1 MSSGVKNMLNYKK
14 TKSIMRTLLCLTVI
28 SVILLSSL
36 LLCGCNN
43 SDTKTL
49 DRDVVL
55 YFDTDKC
62 FVGNLPYIMATDT
75 SKTYI
80 EMKKDGKITVNIK
93 LIENLIYALSNT
105 FGIDING
112 KIQGLD
118 IKNLLAGGVAYS
130 VFPGL
135 NLDDLK
141 GSAELFE
148 KAFGITITGIDFD
161 DPDIVKLQ
169 QSIIETGKIPE
180 DFVIPE
186 GLGAQLNET
195 YEIKDFLSELTGE
208 TYQAVYIGR
217 HSENCEP
224 YFVFTLLKDDNGK
237 YRVSYENK
245 VINLT
250 LSASEIGFE
259 G

>member
-1 MSSGVKNMLNYKK
+1 MSAGGIDKFNKK
-14 TKSIMRTLLCLTVI
+14 SKSITKILLCLTVV
-28 SVILLSSL
+28 SVILLSAI
-36 LLCGCNN
+36 LCGCNN
-43 SDTKTL
+43 GNDIKTL
-49 DRDVVL
+49 ERDVVL
-55 YFDTDKC
+55 HFDTDKC

-80 EMKKDGKITVNIK
+80 EMKKNGEIAINIK

-112 KIQGLD
+112 KIQGLN
-118 IKNLLAGGVAYS
+118 IKSLLADGVVYS

-161 DPDIVKLQ
+161 DPEIVKLQ
-169 QSIIETGKIPE
+169 RSITETGKIPE

-195 YEIKDFLSELTGE
+195 YELKDFLSELTGE

-224 YFVFTLLKDDNGK
+224 YFVLTLLKDDNGK
-237 YRVSYENK
+237 YRVIYENK

-250 LSASEIGFE
+250 LCASEIGYA